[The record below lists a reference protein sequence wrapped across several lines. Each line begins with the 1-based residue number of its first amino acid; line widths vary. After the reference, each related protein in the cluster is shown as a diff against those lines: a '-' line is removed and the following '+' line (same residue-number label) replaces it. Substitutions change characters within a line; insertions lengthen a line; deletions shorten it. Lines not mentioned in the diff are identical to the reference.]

1 MSSTADD
8 VKLDES
14 ELLHLAMQAMRQ
26 DRHDEATRLLKR
38 AHEDFP
44 QSAQALHLLGA
55 EHAQMGLFDRA
66 VAEMAEAV
74 RLDPSL
80 TTARFQLGLLY
91 ATSGRAVEAET
102 TWQPLEQLSPED
114 PMRLFK
120 SAMVHVLHDEFAQG
134 IDCMKKGIAH
144 NELSEPLNVDMRR
157 LLADLEQRQAGK
169 RSTKNGAQA
178 KAVKI
183 PPSMKRVTLPAYDR
197 NSEPTSDT

>member
-1 MSSTADD
+1 MSSIADE

-44 QSAQALHLLGA
+44 QSARVLHLLGA

-66 VAEMAEAV
+66 VAEMAEAI

-80 TTARFQLGLLY
+80 TAARFQLGLLY
-91 ATSGRAVEAET
+91 ATSGRAVEAEA

-114 PMRLFK
+114 PLRLFK
-120 SAMVHVLHDEFAQG
+120 SAMVHVLHDEFVQG
-134 IDCMKKGIAH
+134 IDYLKQGIAH
-144 NELSEPLNVDMRR
+144 NEINEALNVDMRR
-157 LLADLEQRQAGK
+157 LLADLEQRQSGK
-169 RSTKNGAQA
+169 RSPKNAVQPV
-178 KAVKI
+178 AVKI
-183 PPSMKRVTLPAYDR
+183 PPPMKRVTLTAYDR
-197 NSEPTSDT
+197 NSDPTSGT